1 MNISHIK
8 QNPLASESFRSYL
21 SRYIKARIPDTLERR
36 KVRSVVMKHYREA
49 GLDLEAPAVDC
60 LAAIAEYRFNNGGA
74 Q

>member
-1 MNISHIK
+1 MNISHIN

-21 SRYIKARIPDTLERR
+21 SRYIKAQVTNPIERR
-36 KVRSVVMKHYREA
+36 NVRNVVMKHYREA

-60 LAAIAEYRFNNGGA
+60 LAAIAEYRFNNRGA